1 MPDFVVE
8 HKTMTF
14 LDPVTG
20 QPVTRGAQIRVDP
33 LTGDTVRVFD
43 FPFRL
48 PPRPDLEAI
57 GRATRES
64 CPFCPERIEQA
75 TPRFPPELVPEGR
88 MREGAMMVVPNL
100 LPYDLVC
107 AVAVLGREHLVRLPD
122 MQAPWVAAAFR
133 LAQRF
138 QRVVAAR
145 LPAARHRS
153 VNWNFMPPSGG
164 SLVHPH
170 LQLVAGDR
178 PYRFSRALTE
188 ATRAYRARTGRDY
201 WPALLEAERER
212 GERLIGV
219 TGGWTWLTA
228 FAPRSRF
235 FEVLAVHETAASF
248 ERLPQTE
255 LDALAEGLVRVLGF
269 FDSLA
274 FWAFNLVV
282 LGREEPDDIGF
293 RVQLR
298 VTPRL
303 TVLPSGMSD
312 ISFVLYQGEFLSF
325 YRPETIAAAMRPR
338 FAVTSPLP
346 APGGLPA
353 DDHPAERTSA
363 ATPTEG
369 GPPAAPAGAVA
380 S

>member
-1 MPDFVVE
+1 MPEFAVE

-14 LDPVTG
+14 LDPATG
-20 QPVTRGAQIRVDP
+20 QPVTRGAQIRIDP

-48 PPRPDLEAI
+48 PPRPDLEAL
-57 GRATRES
+57 GRATREA

-75 TPRFPPELVPEGR
+75 TPRFPAELLPEGR
-88 MREGAMMVVPNL
+88 MWEGAMVVVPNL

-107 AVAVLGREHLVRLPD
+107 AVAVLGREHLVRLPE

-138 QRVVAAR
+138 QRTVGAR

-153 VNWNFMPPSGG
+153 LNWNFMPPSGG

-178 PYRFSRALTE
+178 PYRFSLTLTE

-201 WPALLEAERER
+201 WPDLLDAERQR
-212 GERLIGV
+212 GERVIGR

-248 ERLPQTE
+248 ERLPAEE
-255 LDALAEGLVRVLGF
+255 LDALAEGLVGVLGF

-293 RVQLR
+293 RLQLR

-312 ISFVLYQGEFLSF
+312 ISFVFYQGEFLAF
-325 YRPETIAAAMRPR
+325 YRPETIATAIRPWIAAR
-338 FAVTSPLP
+338 
-346 APGGLPA
+346 
-353 DDHPAERTSA
+353 A
-363 ATPTEG
+363 A
-369 GPPAAPAGAVA
+369 AAAGAA